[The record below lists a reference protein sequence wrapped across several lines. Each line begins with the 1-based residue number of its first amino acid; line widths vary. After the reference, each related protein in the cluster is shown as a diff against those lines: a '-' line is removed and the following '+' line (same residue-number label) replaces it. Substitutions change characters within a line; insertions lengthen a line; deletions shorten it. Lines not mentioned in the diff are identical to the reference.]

1 MQEVTRGRNE
11 IHRLLTLI
19 SNPQKIITIEG
30 QNYTCSNAKEL
41 SGGSTLGLLPWLDHI
56 LPQKHHRH
64 ACCRQQDAH
73 GRCIDAQQGTTYRA
87 IA

>member
-30 QNYTCSNAKEL
+30 QNYT
-41 SGGSTLGLLPWLDHI
+41 LL
-56 LPQKHHRH
+56 
-64 ACCRQQDAH
+64 
-73 GRCIDAQQGTTYRA
+73 
-87 IA
+87 